1 MIAAKAAGEP
11 YAELVREL
19 ILEPQGLRSTFY
31 APGSYPAEV
40 IARLAH
46 GYFEN
51 TACAEYQ
58 PPDCRESW
66 NEPLIGR
73 DVRED
78 STSWAQAAGGA
89 ISNARDVTRW
99 MRAVFEGRVVPPKQQ
114 AEWVSLVST
123 ATGEPVDALTEAD
136 PRGFGL
142 GLAAALMP
150 EGRLWFYEGMTLGYR
165 TLYVWFEDDGIL
177 VTVQTNSQPDEAVD
191 NLHNAVTAIYAA
203 VRQP

>member
-1 MIAAKAAGEP
+1 MP
-11 YAELVREL
+11 TLVREL

-31 APGSYPAEV
+31 APGSYPPEV

-58 PPDCRESW
+58 PPDCKESW
-66 NEPLIGR
+66 NKPLIGR

-114 AEWVSLVST
+114 AEWVSAGLDRDRR
-123 ATGEPVDALTEAD
+123 ADRRRLTERPARLRARPRRGAD
-136 PRGFGL
+136 AGGPALVLRG
-142 GLAAALMP
+142 
-150 EGRLWFYEGMTLGYR
+150 R
-165 TLYVWFEDDGIL
+165 
-177 VTVQTNSQPDEAVD
+177 
-191 NLHNAVTAIYAA
+191 
-203 VRQP
+203 